1 MSAMSFLRKI
11 AKKPRYAGTEGERE
25 AYTLISREFEKLGC
39 EVEKEE
45 TEYIKSDLHIVM
57 LGTLWLFAI
66 SIAASWL
73 VHPLTTALLI
83 LSLTAFMTKVF
94 PRLTL
99 SLARDKSINVIATM
113 NPKEKNRLIL
123 CGHYDSARVSSK
135 LFQKC
140 RKALMNVQPFLLLAF
155 IVYVAI
161 LLVRGIYIF
170 AIEGFSFA
178 SLLELSPR
186 MTGVWS
192 IVWWAYI
199 TVFTPFMLL
208 LTYGWI
214 ATLYINKFSHGADD
228 NASGIAVLMETARR
242 LQGRKLNLRVDFACF
257 AAEEKGLFGSRKWVN
272 KHLKELDRDRTYVL
286 NIDCVG
292 RGEKFFIYK
301 GLGTIFKKRSDPT
314 LCNILA
320 DVCSELKL
328 PLEERWGGESDHAE
342 FIKKR
347 FRTCAISRFNTI
359 RANIAHVILRR
370 MFDIPLKKNVID
382 FHDWIH
388 TENNNVDN
396 IDERKLEESVQLV
409 VKFVEKLNQKLE

>member
-1 MSAMSFLRKI
+1 MRKI
-11 AKKPRYAGTEGERE
+11 ANKPRYAGTEGERE
-25 AYTLISREFEKLGC
+25 AYTLISKEFKRLGC
-39 EVEKEE
+39 DVEKEE
-45 TEYIKSDLHIVM
+45 TEYIKSDLYAAM
-57 LGTLWLFAI
+57 LGIVTLWLFLVLI
-66 SIAASWL
+66 VASWL

-83 LSLTAFMTKVF
+83 IALAAFMSKVF

-99 SLARDKSINVIATM
+99 SLARDRSINVIATM
-113 NPKEKNRLIL
+113 NSKGKNRLIL
-123 CGHYDSARVSSK
+123 CGHYDSARVGSK
-135 LFQKC
+135 FFQKF
-140 RKALMNVQPFLLLAF
+140 RKALVNVQPFFLLAF
-155 IVYVAI
+155 IVYIAI
-161 LLVRGIYIF
+161 VFVRGTYIF

-192 IVWWAYI
+192 VVWWSYI
-199 TVFTPFMLL
+199 AVFTPFMLL
-208 LTYGWI
+208 FTYGWM
-214 ATLYINKFSHGADD
+214 ATIYINKFSYGADD

-272 KHLKELDRDRTYVL
+272 KHLKELDRERTYVL

-292 RGEKFFIYK
+292 RGEKFFITK

-314 LCNILA
+314 LCNIVA
-320 DVCSELKL
+320 DVCSELKF
-328 PLEERWGGESDHAE
+328 PLEECWAGNSDHAE
-342 FIKKR
+342 FVEKK
-347 FRTCAISRFNTI
+347 FRTCAISRFNSL

-370 MFDIPLKKNVID
+370 MFGIPLKKNVVN

-388 TENNNVDN
+388 TENDTADN

-409 VKFVEKLNQKLE
+409 VRFVEKLNKKLE